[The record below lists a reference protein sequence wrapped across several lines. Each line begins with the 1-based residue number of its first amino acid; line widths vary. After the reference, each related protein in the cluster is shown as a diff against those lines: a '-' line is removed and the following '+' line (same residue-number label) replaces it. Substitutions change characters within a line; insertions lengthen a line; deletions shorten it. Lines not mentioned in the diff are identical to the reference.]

1 MGLPTSTDYHLWTS
15 ILSTLFNNATPTPD
29 QIYSIPE
36 GVELTMVPRSNLHTT
51 REEEQRRR
59 EEEQRQRD
67 EEQRQRQREGDQR
80 QREEEERRQ
89 REEDQRQREEQGTR
103 EEGGRHEPERPDPWQ
118 QGRAEEEVQESDFA
132 RRLRQILMEPEIET
146 VQVQLQALIEE
157 PRALGY
163 TPISLDTTS
172 IEYVCLCL

>member
-36 GVELTMVPRSNLHTT
+36 GVELTMVPRSNPHTT
-51 REEEQRRR
+51 REEEQRQRRR
-59 EEEQRQRD
+59 EEEQQKRE
-67 EEQRQRQREGDQR
+67 EEQRQRQREEDQR
-80 QREEEERRQ
+80 QTEEER
-89 REEDQRQREEQGTR
+89 RQREEQGTR

-118 QGRAEEEVQESDFA
+118 QGGAEEEVQESDFE